1 MQKYIFVVGGVVS
14 GIGKGI
20 TTASVGKIL
29 KNYGLSVTLIKI
41 DPYLNVDAGTL
52 RPTEHG
58 EVWVTEDGGEIDQD
72 LGTYERFLNQSM
84 PKKNSITSGQIY
96 AAVIQRERA
105 GEYLGK
111 TVQYVPHIIDEII
124 ARIKDAAAGY
134 DVAIIEI
141 GGTVGDYENMPFLF
155 AAKALEQELGQD
167 AVVHMLV
174 SYLPVPHH
182 LEEMKTKPT
191 QQAVRLLRQEGI
203 VPDFIICRSAQPMD
217 QERKEKMQIYAHI
230 SPDHIIDAPDV
241 DQIYQIP
248 LNFERQELGR
258 KLLQRLKIDRSMVP
272 DWSVWRQ
279 QVHALLQ
286 KERRIAIAII
296 GKYLASGN
304 FSIADSYV
312 SIAHACHHAAAALGY
327 TVDITWVD
335 AQKMMHEHCHDVQSC
350 SCAAWDKFDGIIVPG
365 GFGSSG
371 VEGKMHAIAYARKTT
386 MPFLGIC
393 YGLQLAV
400 VEYARHESALHG
412 AHTTEVDPATAHPVI
427 DLLPLQKELLA
438 HHDIGGSMRLG
449 AYVATVDPTSKVAA
463 LYTQAGRSMHDAGT
477 GNLQVIER
485 HRHRYEVNPT
495 YVPALKASGL
505 TFSGYYTRQD
515 GTQLMEF
522 LELRDH
528 PFFVATQ
535 AHPEFTSRLA
545 DPNPLF
551 TGFMQASIERAKVRN
566 L

>member
-84 PKKNSITSGQIY
+84 PKKNSITAGQIY
-96 AAVIQRERA
+96 AAVIQKERA
-105 GEYLGK
+105 GDYLGK

-155 AAKALEQELGQD
+155 AAKALEQELGRD
-167 AVVHMLV
+167 SVVHMLV

-203 VPDFIICRSAQPMD
+203 VPDFIVCRSAQPMD
-217 QERKEKMQIYAHI
+217 QERKEKMQIYAHV
-230 SPDHIIDAPDV
+230 PPEHIIDAPDV

-258 KLLQRLKIDRSMVP
+258 KILQRLKIDHCNVP
-272 DWSVWRQ
+272 SWTGWQEQIR
-279 QVHALLQ
+279 ALTQ
-286 KERRIAIAII
+286 KEQRIAIAIV

-312 SIAHACHHAAAALGY
+312 SIAHACNHAAAALGY
-327 TVDITWVD
+327 AVDITWID
-335 AQKMMHEHCHDVQSC
+335 AQKMAHEHCTDVQNC
-350 SCAAWDKFDGIIVPG
+350 HCIEWQKFDGIIVPG

-371 VEGKMHAIAYARKTT
+371 IDGKLHAIAYARNAAL
-386 MPFLGIC
+386 PFLGIC

-400 VEYARHESALHG
+400 VEFARSKGALHG
-412 AHTTEVDPATAHPVI
+412 AHTTEVDPTTTYPVI
-427 DLLPLQKELLA
+427 DLLPLQKQLLA
-438 HHDIGGSMRLG
+438 QHDIGGSMRLG
-449 AYVATVDPTSKVAA
+449 AYAAVVDPASKVAA
-463 LYTQAGRSMHDAGT
+463 LYRGAQRIKLDAQT
-477 GNLQVIER
+477 GQTTVTER

-495 YVPALKASGL
+495 YIPALEAAGL
-505 TFSGYYTRQD
+505 RFSGHYTRHD
-515 GTQLMEF
+515 GTRLMEF
-522 LELRDH
+522 LELPEH

-551 TGFMQASIERAKVRN
+551 TGFMQASIERLKTR
-566 L
+566 